1 MTRAAVATTQAAR
14 LSSVAEA
21 AVILF
26 IVHAPRICRSAPGR
40 KTTAGLQIEPRSCL
54 APPLSSSRHAYPRC
68 AVLIASSR
76 GLHLECMTA
85 IHGRRG
91 DGDCLVGPP
100 GRRSEQVADHLAPR
114 ARTQQILRHLEPL
127 MESDP
132 DRVVR
137 DERRRQPVAA

>member
-1 MTRAAVATTQAAR
+1 MTRAAAATTQAAR

-40 KTTAGLQIEPRSCL
+40 KTTAGLQIERRSCL

-76 GLHLECMTA
+76 GFHLECMIA
-85 IHGRRG
+85 IRGHRG

-100 GRRSEQVADHLAPR
+100 GRRSEQVADHLAQC
-114 ARTQQILRHLEPL
+114 ACAQQVLGDLE
-127 MESDP
+127 
-132 DRVVR
+132 
-137 DERRRQPVAA
+137 

>member
-40 KTTAGLQIEPRSCL
+40 KTTAGLQIERRSCL

-76 GLHLECMTA
+76 GRDRLRRR
-85 IHGRRG
+85 HGDRAWP
-91 DGDCLVGPP
+91 VGLP
-100 GRRSEQVADHLAPR
+100 RWRAEQVADRLAQCAR
-114 ARTQQILRHLEPL
+114 AQQVLGDLEPL
-127 MESDP
+127 VEGDA
-132 DRVVR
+132 DRVVG
-137 DERRRQPVAA
+137 DER